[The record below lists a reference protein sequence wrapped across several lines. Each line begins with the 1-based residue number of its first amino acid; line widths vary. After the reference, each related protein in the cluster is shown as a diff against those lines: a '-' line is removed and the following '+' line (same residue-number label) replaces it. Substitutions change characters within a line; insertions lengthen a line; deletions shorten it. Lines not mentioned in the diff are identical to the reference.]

1 MEEELAAILK
11 NYTKKKAR
19 KGDRKLNSRSHFRI
33 LKLMTLHYRNIYSEP
48 SQISK
53 TELLVVNNFAKAPS

>member
-33 LKLMTLHYRNIYSEP
+33 LKLMTLYYRNIFQNPVKYLRQS
-48 SQISK
+48 
-53 TELLVVNNFAKAPS
+53 F

>member
-1 MEEELAAILK
+1 MEELAAILK
-11 NYTKKKAR
+11 NYTEKKQ
-19 KGDRKLNSRSHFRI
+19 DREIENWI
-33 LKLMTLHYRNIYSEP
+33 LDHILEFWSWWPYITEIYSEP

>member
-33 LKLMTLHYRNIYSEP
+33 LKLMTLYYRNIFRTQSN
-48 SQISK
+48 I
-53 TELLVVNNFAKAPS
+53 